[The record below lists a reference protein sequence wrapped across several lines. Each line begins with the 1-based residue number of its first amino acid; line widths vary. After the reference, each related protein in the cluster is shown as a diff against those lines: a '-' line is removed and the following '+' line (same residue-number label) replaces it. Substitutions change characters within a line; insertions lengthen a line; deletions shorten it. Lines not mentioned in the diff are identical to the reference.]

1 MKGKKE
7 EEETRVQ
14 DELVFCCCFEP
25 ERRKVDLGDVRSDQL
40 VLLDDALA
48 RSYCRGGV
56 AATEMR

>member
-1 MKGKKE
+1 MKGKRE

-48 RSYCRGGV
+48 RSYCRG
-56 AATEMR
+56 